1 MSEAV
6 KKSSKSKPWILLVCT
21 GAGNTV
27 QGGADIWVN
36 NFLKEVW
43 TKLPNKRRY
52 RLLIDSKR
60 PSNFKEESL
69 PPGLRFHFHY
79 DDPSITEQWGKESN
93 WVHFLHPHYHMREHL
108 WQFEDIFG
116 ICFVH
121 AYPKDM
127 KEIWKYLPELDRL
140 QFQTKVDEKWY
151 SEFLLTCKRRIWI
164 GLNSSQL
171 LSDFPN
177 YTYYL
182 PNYYEFRGPASL
194 TPNVNNGTVGYA
206 ARAETRKCLHWMHG
220 IDKGYALT
228 GQFDVKNL
236 RDTTRY
242 QMPSVDIYQWDP
254 KIKNAFFTKNW
265 GIFHGASFREPFGYS
280 IFEAVDYGK
289 LPIINKDWAPEL
301 DYKYRA
307 STKNEFDKCIKQ
319 ILRDSHQERSIERD
333 KLIEFMKRFD
343 NKKEWADNVRTQIL
357 SFW

>member
-1 MSEAV
+1 MA
-6 KKSSKSKPWILLVCT
+6 KKETPWILLVCT
-21 GAGNTV
+21 GAGNII

-43 TKLPNKRRY
+43 PTLPNRVRY

-60 PSNFKEESL
+60 PVGFNPTSL
-69 PPGLRFHFHY
+69 PHGLRYHFHY
-79 DDPSITEQWGKESN
+79 DNPEITRQWGEESN

-108 WQFEDIFG
+108 WEFEDIFG
-116 ICFVH
+116 LCFVH

-127 KEIWKYLPELDRL
+127 KGVKEQLPELDRL
-140 QFQTKVDEKWY
+140 QFQTKVDEKFY
-151 SEFLLTCKRRIWI
+151 EEFLMTCKRRIWI
-164 GLNSSQL
+164 GLNKSQL

-177 YTYYL
+177 YTYVL
-182 PNYYEFRGPASL
+182 PNYYEFKGPPAL
-194 TPNVNNGTVGYA
+194 TTRCDSGEVGFA

-236 RDTTRY
+236 RDIGRFTLPTI
-242 QMPSVDIYQWDP
+242 DIFQWDP
-254 KIKNAFFTKNW
+254 KIKHAFFTKDW
-265 GIFHGASFREPFGYS
+265 GIFHGAYFREPFGYS

-289 LPIINKDWAPEL
+289 LPILNKDWAPEL
-301 DYKYRA
+301 DYKYRV

-319 ILRDSHQERSIERD
+319 IKRDGWEIANEERN
-333 KLIEFMKRFD
+333 KLIKFMKKFD
-343 NKKEWADNVRTQIL
+343 NKEEWADQVRTQIL

>member
-1 MSEAV
+1 MA
-6 KKSSKSKPWILLVCT
+6 KKETPWILLVCT
-21 GAGNTV
+21 GAGNII

-43 TKLPNKRRY
+43 PTLPNRVRY

-60 PSNFKEESL
+60 PVGFNPTSL
-69 PPGLRFHFHY
+69 PHGLRYHFHY
-79 DDPSITEQWGKESN
+79 DNPEITRQWGEESN

-108 WQFEDIFG
+108 WEFEDIFG
-116 ICFVH
+116 LCFVH

-127 KEIWKYLPELDRL
+127 KGVKEQLPELDRL
-140 QFQTKVDEKWY
+140 QFQTKVDEKFY
-151 SEFLLTCKRRIWI
+151 EEFLMTCKRRIWI
-164 GLNSSQL
+164 GLNKSQL

-177 YTYYL
+177 YTYVL
-182 PNYYEFRGPASL
+182 PNYYEFKGPPAL
-194 TPNVNNGTVGYA
+194 TTRCDSGGVGFA

-236 RDTTRY
+236 RDIGRFTLPTI
-242 QMPSVDIYQWDP
+242 DIFQWDP
-254 KIKNAFFTKNW
+254 KIKHAFFTKDW
-265 GIFHGASFREPFGYS
+265 GIFHGAYFREPFGYS

-289 LPIINKDWAPEL
+289 LPILNKDWAPEL
-301 DYKYRA
+301 DYKYRV

-319 ILRDSHQERSIERD
+319 IKRDGWEIANEERN
-333 KLIEFMKRFD
+333 KLIKFMKKFD
-343 NKKEWADNVRTQIL
+343 NKEEWADQVRTQIL